1 LLWFHVESPY
11 AAWTRIYSENGITW
25 GSVCRSRL
33 WRKRGK
39 WAINGE
45 PHNGNAVPHSTVA
58 MGRRKLYLHSPISV
72 QPGVINSSR
81 NWSIM
86 TSFWRHSAPILVPAI
101 DGGARDALSAS
112 LQIAR
117 VELEMNTPQASLWVA
132 MRLIEIGPFVAD
144 LTTAVIAGR
153 TGGCGLSVR

>member
-1 LLWFHVESPY
+1 
-11 AAWTRIYSENGITW
+11 
-25 GSVCRSRL
+25 
-33 WRKRGK
+33 
-39 WAINGE
+39 
-45 PHNGNAVPHSTVA
+45 
-58 MGRRKLYLHSPISV
+58 M
-72 QPGVINSSR
+72 
-81 NWSIM
+81 
-86 TSFWRHSAPILVPAI
+86 PAI